1 MFTDAEQNATAYL
14 QADGTML
21 IYAGYDKF
29 ADGKWMIGADGVS
42 ISIGGEAVSVTTEGN
57 TASFT
62 VDRSLDGA
70 NSVTYNLVC
79 SDVSALPAAEIAEDT
94 PYTCSVDMGG
104 NATTAELALQADGTA
119 NLKVFTDIPCTY
131 TRIGDVAALELAGE
145 LEGFAAQIWPNIS
158 HAYILNEDHSMQG
171 VKAVYQAGDL
181 VLIALDD
188 TQMKVVFPS
197 YHMERDGFTYTISED
212 GASMTVTAPGEE
224 ELGAF
229 GQIWAGAGAENW
241 TIDGNTAAPAAEK

>member
-1 MFTDAEQNATAYL
+1 MLAAAFLLNLNEDGTASCDKYAYGQYNADPAASNPSYAAGYLTGKWKEVEKDGVPCLQIKLEAAGGANAQTAYAYDIAGEYSFDMTFPVVPGASYTRNVTMSGSEEKAFADADAFIQGKKMEFVAPDHVDVFTDAEQNATAYL

-79 SDVSALPAAEIAEDT
+79 S
-94 PYTCSVDMGG
+94 
-104 NATTAELALQADGTA
+104 
-119 NLKVFTDIPCTY
+119 K
-131 TRIGDVAALELAGE
+131 R
-145 LEGFAAQIWPNIS
+145 
-158 HAYILNEDHSMQG
+158 
-171 VKAVYQAGDL
+171 
-181 VLIALDD
+181 
-188 TQMKVVFPS
+188 
-197 YHMERDGFTYTISED
+197 
-212 GASMTVTAPGEE
+212 
-224 ELGAF
+224 
-229 GQIWAGAGAENW
+229 
-241 TIDGNTAAPAAEK
+241 